1 MKQIWKKLLG
11 VLLALSCMLALT
23 ACGSSEE
30 APALDPQIQS
40 QIVSS
45 TESLVVTIVN
55 LSDEEIAA
63 FKESQTEFEV
73 MAMEAWDL
81 AREEVGAFVTT
92 ADATVEYDG
101 EEIVVVVP
109 AEFSIYDADFTVIYD
124 KYYTP
129 TSISVDVSYPM
140 SVTMQRAGMNTLMG
154 IGIVFL
160 VLIFLSFLISL
171 FRFIPQV
178 DGKKEAPAPA
188 AAPKAVPV
196 VEEEELT
203 DDTELVAVIAAAI
216 AAAENTSTDSFV
228 VRSIKKAKRRSW
240 K

>member
-30 APALDPQIQS
+30 APALDPQIES

-45 TESLVVTIVN
+45 TESLVATIVN

-101 EEIVVVVP
+101 KEIVVVVP

-178 DGKKEAPAPA
+178 DGKKETPAPA
-188 AAPKAVPV
+188 AAPKAAPV
-196 VEEEELT
+196 VEEEELA